1 MCGTDPK
8 IECMV
13 GEFLGKKKMRPEELK
28 ELKKGDPLKIE
39 LVAELRKQ
47 TTMSMAWIT
56 KEINAGA
63 PNSIWNAL
71 RRLQKESADGKR
83 E

>member
-1 MCGTDPK
+1 
-8 IECMV
+8 
-13 GEFLGKKKMRPEELK
+13 
-28 ELKKGDPLKIE
+28 LKIE

-71 RRLQKESADGKR
+71 RRLQKERAGGKN

>member
-1 MCGTDPK
+1 
-8 IECMV
+8 V
-13 GEFLGKKKMRPEELK
+13 GEFLGKKKMQPEELK
-28 ELKKGDPLKIE
+28 ELKKGHPLKIE

-56 KEINAGA
+56 KEIKAGA

-71 RRLQKESADGKR
+71 RRLQKERAGGKN